1 MTKHY
6 CTDEAHDTPCELPC
20 DACRESCFEDEQSYW
35 QACGYA
41 CKQCGD
47 LELIEPD
54 EGVANG
60 PLNDEGLCTNCV
72 EDNSMKPV
80 VISAESAAMHN
91 VWNIERE
98 FGWAGTFMT
107 RGDVES
113 ELGRDL
119 TDDEWSEVQGSWEW
133 RKGIQEQMAQAGFEL
148 IDMMLRD
155 LGLENND
162 E

>member
-1 MTKHY
+1 MDY
-6 CTDEAHDTPCELPC
+6 
-20 DACRESCFEDEQSYW
+20 DEQLAEW
-35 QACGYA
+35 QDKGYA

-60 PLNDEGLCTNCV
+60 PLNDEGICTNCV
-72 EDNSMKPV
+72 ECNSMEPV
-80 VISAESAAMHN
+80 VISAENAAMRN
-91 VWNIERE
+91 VWDIERE

-113 ELGRDL
+113 QLGRDL
-119 TDDEWSEVQGSWEW
+119 TDNEWEQVQGSWEW
-133 RKGIQEQMAQAGFEL
+133 RKGIQEQMVQTGFEL

-155 LGLENND
+155 LGLDD
-162 E
+162 EQ

>member
-1 MTKHY
+1 MDY
-6 CTDEAHDTPCELPC
+6 
-20 DACRESCFEDEQSYW
+20 DEQLAEW
-35 QACGYA
+35 QDKGYA

-60 PLNDEGLCTNCV
+60 PLNAEGLCTNCV
-72 EDNSMKPV
+72 EVNSMKPV
-80 VISAESAAMHN
+80 VINAESAAIRN
-91 VWNIERE
+91 VWDIERE

-113 ELGRDL
+113 QLGRDL
-119 TDDEWSEVQGSWEW
+119 TDDEWGEVQGSWEW
-133 RKGIQEQMAQAGFEL
+133 RKGIQEQMAQTGFEL

-155 LGLENND
+155 LGLDND

>member
-1 MTKHY
+1 MDY
-6 CTDEAHDTPCELPC
+6 
-20 DACRESCFEDEQSYW
+20 DEQLAEW
-35 QACGYA
+35 QDKGYA

-60 PLNDEGLCTNCV
+60 PLNDEGICTNCA
-72 EDNSMKPV
+72 ECNNMEPV
-80 VISAESAAMHN
+80 VISAESAAMRN
-91 VWNIERE
+91 VWDIEQA

-113 ELGRDL
+113 QLGRDL
-119 TDDEWSEVQGSWEW
+119 TDDEWEQVQGSWEW
-133 RKGIQEQMAQAGFEL
+133 RKGIQEQMVQTGFEL

-155 LGLENND
+155 LGLDD
-162 E
+162 EQ